1 MTGGIYDQ
9 GKAMKRRHIHQALL
23 SAIAALLALT
33 PAIAAIPVPEL
44 RSRVTDDANILSD
57 AARDHIGALLKSH
70 EERTTNQVAVLT
82 VTTLEG
88 EAIEEFATR
97 VFGKWR
103 LGQKKKDNGV
113 LIIVAVK
120 DRRMRIEVG
129 YGLEGI
135 LTDVKA
141 GRIID
146 TIMAPRFK
154 AGDFDGGVTAGV
166 LAAIALLED
175 KDAQLPEVPGGPG
188 AGSDD
193 IFKGPDLPV
202 YQRILFGCFIFGIIG
217 LFTVIGVVV
226 PQAPGWFLYLFLI
239 PFWATFPIIVVG
251 PRGAFILLCVYLA
264 AFPAAKVIVSR
275 RPWYKKARRDL
286 EKKGRATIGGFTFS
300 SSSSEGGS
308 SSGGSGGFSGGGG
321 SSGGGGAS
329 GGW

>member
-1 MTGGIYDQ
+1 
-9 GKAMKRRHIHQALL
+9 MKRRRFHQALL
-23 SAIAALLALT
+23 TALAALLALA
-33 PAIAAIPVPEL
+33 PAMAAIPVPEL
-44 RSRVTDDANILSD
+44 RGRVTDDAGVLGD
-57 AARDHIGALLKSH
+57 ATEDHIGSLLKSH

-82 VTTLEG
+82 ITSLEG
-88 EAIEEFATR
+88 ESIEEFATR

-103 LGQKKKDNGV
+103 LGRKKKDNGV

-129 YGLEGI
+129 YGLEGV

-154 AGDFDGGVTAGV
+154 AGDFDGGVTAGA
-166 LAAIALLED
+166 LAVIAQLED
-175 KDAQLPEVPGGPG
+175 KNAPLPGETGGPG

-193 IFKGPDLPV
+193 FLKGPDLPI

-217 LFTVIGVVV
+217 LFTIIGVVV
-226 PQAPGWFLYLFLI
+226 PRAPGWFLYLFLI
-239 PFWATFPIIVVG
+239 PFWATFPIVVVG

-264 AFPAAKVIVSR
+264 AFPAAKIIVSR

-300 SSSSEGGS
+300 ASSSGGGS